1 MFYFILFYLF
11 FGYYHILINKEPDS
25 LYTILLFYFTIKI
38 IIDYRKCTLSY
49 IECKIRNV
57 KKEKGYINNFFD
69 DLFNIRNESKNKR
82 YLLLILSFVLS
93 FYFVFF
99 KNSEIKYM
107 YNDLKDKLHNSI

>member
-57 KKEKGYINNFFD
+57 KKEKGYINNFF
-69 DLFNIRNESKNKR
+69 NIRNESKNKR